1 MCPYCYENHHAK
13 YTYFYFKTETEF
25 KSPDLKTLREKLL
38 KNAEKMNLEA
48 QAKAKP
54 KKKAVFEDRK
64 YLTYNYVIET
74 ENKEV
79 SLYFILV
86 REK

>member
-1 MCPYCYENHHAK
+1 
-13 YTYFYFKTETEF
+13 
-25 KSPDLKTLREKLL
+25 
-38 KNAEKMNLEA
+38 MNLEA

-54 KKKAVFEDRK
+54 KKKTVFEDRK

-79 SLYFILV
+79 G
-86 REK
+86 

>member
-1 MCPYCYENHHAK
+1 
-13 YTYFYFKTETEF
+13 
-25 KSPDLKTLREKLL
+25 LKTLREKLL

-54 KKKAVFEDRK
+54 KKKTVFEDRK

-79 SLYFILV
+79 GCV
-86 REK
+86 